1 MFCDWLFLVFSGVSL
16 QTAANFLL
24 FLDVAIS
31 LTENLSVV
39 KTELIFYFFNKLL
52 ISSSM
57 REEVSKNANC

>member
-57 REEVSKNANC
+57 REEVSKNANS